1 MSLEDLE
8 EEWVAQQATHPA
20 HRPSSPMDESNEE
33 NPCPFYVYTVEVSD
47 ISDDEEG
54 GDSKEDDSK
63 EDEEDD
69 SKDDDSKDDDDD
81 SKEDEED
88 DAMDDGISK

>member
-20 HRPSSPMDESNEE
+20 HRPSSLMDESSDEE
-33 NPCPFYVYTVEVSD
+33 KPCPFYVYTVEVSD

-54 GDSKEDDSK
+54 G
-63 EDEEDD
+63 
-69 SKDDDSKDDDDD
+69 
-81 SKEDEED
+81 
-88 DAMDDGISK
+88 GGLQRGRL

>member
-20 HRPSSPMDESNEE
+20 HRPSSPMDESDEE

-47 ISDDEEG
+47 ISDEEG
-54 GDSKEDDSK
+54 VDSKEDDSK

-69 SKDDDSKDDDDD
+69 SKDDDDE

-88 DAMDDGISK
+88 DSMDDGISK

>member
-8 EEWVAQQATHPA
+8 EEWVAQATQPA
-20 HRPSSPMDESNEE
+20 HRPSSPMDESSDEE
-33 NPCPFYVYTVEVSD
+33 KPCPFYVYTVEVSD

-54 GDSKEDDSK
+54 GDSKKEDSK

-69 SKDDDSKDDDDD
+69 SKDDDDNSK
-81 SKEDEED
+81 ED